1 MPRHSKNNT
10 ASSVF
15 TYHETKSLDYGTKKQ
30 RLGRDSF
37 REYDACFL
45 CLQTARD
52 PVACPQGHLACRECM
67 YESILTQKQNIKRE
81 QRLLEQKLQALEEK
95 KDKETEEARQVMLD
109 QFEKTQTSML
119 GHRRQPVKKKE
130 EEKEKEED
138 KNTQGVKRKIQDATD
153 EDQLERTAKR
163 LAEEKADKS
172 KSKLSSFWLPT
183 MTPEAEKQYK
193 DEIKPIQ
200 TQTMCT
206 AVKIPHPVSLKSLI
220 DVKFQYEDEAK
231 KKCQCPACLKSL
243 SNASKFSV
251 MRSCGHVVCNTCV
264 DMFVKKTKRCYV
276 CEAKIKSKD
285 IVDMSPEGTGFASG
299 SSMAE
304 AKKWGVA
311 FQ

>member
-15 TYHETKSLDYGTKKQ
+15 TYHETKALDYGTKKQ
-30 RLGRDSF
+30 RIGSDSY
-37 REYDACFL
+37 REYNACFL

-81 QRLLEQKLQALEEK
+81 QRSLEQKLQALEEK
-95 KDKETEEARQVMLD
+95 RAQDEDEARQTLLD

-119 GHRRQPVKKKE
+119 GHRKLQQQTQ
-130 EEKEKEED
+130 EKDDEK
-138 KNTQGVKRKIQDATD
+138 QSGVKRKKEDATD
-153 EDQLERTAKR
+153 ADQLARAAKR
-163 LAEEKADKS
+163 IAEEKASKS
-172 KSKLSSFWLPT
+172 KSKLSSFWLPS
-183 MTPEAEKQYK
+183 MTPEAQLQYK

-206 AVKIPHPVSLKSLI
+206 AVKTPHPVSIKNLI
-220 DVKFQYEDEAK
+220 GVKFQYEDDAK
-231 KKCQCPACLKSL
+231 KKCQCPACLKTL

-251 MRSCGHVVCNTCV
+251 MRSCGHVICNSCV

-276 CEAKIKSKD
+276 CETKTKSKD
-285 IVDMSPEGTGFASG
+285 VVDMSPEGTGFAGG
-299 SSMAE
+299 STSAL
-304 AKKWGVA
+304 ATKWGVA